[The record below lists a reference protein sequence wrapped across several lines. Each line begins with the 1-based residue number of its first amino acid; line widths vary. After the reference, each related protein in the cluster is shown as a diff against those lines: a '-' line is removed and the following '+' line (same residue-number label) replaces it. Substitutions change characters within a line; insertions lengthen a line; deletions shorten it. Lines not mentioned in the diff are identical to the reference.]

1 MIGWGFPPNIEGG
14 LDTHCYELSKAIV
27 KKGHEVH
34 LALPSFNNPDKNV
47 DKIKIRAIR
56 TPKYRSSLRTI
67 LRYNKN
73 IFKELV
79 NETFDIIHT
88 HDWFGTL
95 AAFKIR
101 EVNKTP
107 WVLTLHSFEYMRA
120 CGSGNK
126 EIEQIENFGIK
137 YCDRIIAVSNLVKK
151 EIENRYGLG
160 KKIDVIY
167 NAAGPKLKAYPE
179 AIRRKYN
186 LKNEFIILSVSRLTH
201 QKGIEYLLY
210 AAKDVLKKF
219 PDTKF
224 IIVGKG
230 YLLGSLKK
238 FVRNIGI
245 SKSVIFTGF
254 VPESEIPSYYKAAD
268 IFVMPSVYEPF
279 GISAL
284 EAMSYGCPVIAT
296 ENAGVCEKLK
306 NGKDIVE
313 VKPKD
318 SKSICKAIIML
329 LKKKKLRKGIGE
341 NGMKSSK
348 KAYSWKIAAK
358 QTLDVYSQLTKNV

>member
-1 MIGWGFPPNIEGG
+1 
-14 LDTHCYELSKAIV
+14 L
-27 KKGHEVH
+27 
-34 LALPSFNNPDKNV
+34 
-47 DKIKIRAIR
+47 
-56 TPKYRSSLRTI
+56 
-67 LRYNKN
+67 
-73 IFKELV
+73 
-79 NETFDIIHT
+79 
-88 HDWFGTL
+88 
-95 AAFKIR
+95 
-101 EVNKTP
+101 
-107 WVLTLHSFEYMRA
+107 
-120 CGSGNK
+120 
-126 EIEQIENFGIK
+126 
-137 YCDRIIAVSNLVKK
+137 
-151 EIENRYGLG
+151 
-160 KKIDVIY
+160 
-167 NAAGPKLKAYPE
+167 
-179 AIRRKYN
+179 
-186 LKNEFIILSVSRLTH
+186 IILY
-201 QKGIEYLLY
+201 I
-210 AAKDVLKKF
+210 
-219 PDTKF
+219 
-224 IIVGKG
+224 
-230 YLLGSLKK
+230 SLKK